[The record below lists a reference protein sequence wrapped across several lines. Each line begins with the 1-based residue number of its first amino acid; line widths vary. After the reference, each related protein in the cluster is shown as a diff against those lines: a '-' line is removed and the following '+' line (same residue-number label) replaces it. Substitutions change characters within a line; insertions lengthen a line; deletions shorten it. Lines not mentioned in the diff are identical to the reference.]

1 MNSKAIYFLVALT
14 VVLNASLLVKG
25 DGVINCFD
33 CGYVEYQNGTL
44 GTIPEEYESVPFCG
58 KDSLNNTFDAP
69 TKPAVIVK
77 HYCIFINLNFDSL
90 KSLLLTCKRL

>member
-77 HYCIFINLNFDSL
+77 HYCIFMNLNFDSL
-90 KSLLLTCKRL
+90 LKA